1 MKRRLVTLVAV
12 VSLAAMSLAGCSSK
26 KAKETEPATTAQ
38 VQETKAEE
46 KETTAPETTA
56 PETEAA
62 AVEEAAAA
70 LQTEAEAAAEA
81 VKAAET
87 EAEAAVAEAA
97 AAVETEAEAAADAVK
112 EAAAA
117 AETEAEAAVEA
128 AAAAV
133 ETEAEAAADAV
144 KEAVA
149 AAETEAEAAADAV
162 KEAVAAAETE
172 AEAAADAV
180 KEAVAAAE
188 TEAEAAVAE
197 AAAAV
202 ETEAEAAADAL
213 KEAVAEAET
222 ELEEAV
228 GEVAAAVET
237 EAEEAVEAVKDVIA
251 ALAGETEAEAVDAE
265 TEAEALDAETEA
277 EAADAETEAEAA
289 PSELSSAAAPEWDS
303 YNEKIAK
310 IYTETDPAKRE
321 ALMHEAEDQ
330 LMDTWAVVPI
340 YYYNDI
346 YMQTADIENI
356 YSNVFG
362 FKYFAYATAPD
373 NEMNVNLASEPDHLD
388 PALNSSVDGA
398 CLAILGFSGL
408 YAYDAEG
415 QLVPELAEK
424 EPEVSEDGLTY
435 VFTLRDGLKWSDGE
449 DLDANDIVYSWN
461 RFYDP
466 NTAAD
471 YSYLIDSSNIGV
483 KEDGTLDI
491 EASEDGKTFTV
502 HLTNPCAYFLDLCAF
517 PAFYPVPEQAVT
529 EADPDG
535 SNPGAWSLEAGFVTS
550 GPFTCTEWKHNES
563 MVYEKNPN
571 YWNADAVSLEKINF
585 MLSADDTA
593 IFNAYKDGSLQ
604 FIDTVPTDEIANVKD
619 QDDFYIVPN
628 LGTYYVGFN
637 VNSELFD
644 GMTPQQAADMRH
656 ALCLLIDRQYIVD
669 TVGQTGQ
676 ELAST
681 FIPTGMADGN
691 GGEFRANDDDY
702 TYPDEEAVGY
712 YDASATGADMVDEA
726 VELLK
731 GAGFEFNDDNT
742 LSDETPIHLTY
753 LTNDSDA
760 HVKIAES
767 MQQDFALIG
776 VTMDIESKDW
786 QVVLNERKEGQFDVA
801 REGWLADY
809 NDPINMLEMWLTNS
823 GNNDMQ
829 FGR

>member
-149 AAETEAEAAADAV
+149 AAETEAE
-162 KEAVAAAETE
+162 
-172 AEAAADAV
+172 
-180 KEAVAAAE
+180 
-188 TEAEAAVAE
+188 
-197 AAAAV
+197 AAV

>member
-46 KETTAPETTA
+46 KETTA

-149 AAETEAEAAADAV
+149 EAETEAEAAADAV

-172 AEAAADAV
+172 AE
-180 KEAVAAAE
+180 AAAE

>member
-149 AAETEAEAAADAV
+149 AAETEAEAAA
-162 KEAVAAAETE
+162 
-172 AEAAADAV
+172 
-180 KEAVAAAE
+180 E

-265 TEAEALDAETEA
+265 TEAEVLDAETEA

-535 SNPGAWSLEAGFVTS
+535 SNPGAWALESGFVTS
-550 GPFTCTEWKHNES
+550 GPFSCSEWKHNES

-702 TYPDEEAVGY
+702 TYPDEAAVGY
-712 YDASATGADMVDEA
+712 YDAAATGADMVEEA